1 MAYEGSYA
9 YTRRGMM
16 RLTFGTRVLIGVA
29 VLLASPVMFFAR
41 GVAEAEGEQLKLV
54 SSDVV
59 SEFPEG
65 IRFKASVESPSEIVS
80 IAVRL
85 RIGQQTR
92 GVYEY
97 LEVINDDPASFEL
110 FWRTNTGARYI
121 PPGTIVTYNFEVE
134 DVDGN
139 RLDTEKELFIYEDV
153 RFTWN
158 EVSEGPITLAFHGP
172 VETRARLIMDAIIR
186 TLEIVGPVLGA
197 DTTEPIRVTMY
208 NNIKEMLE
216 ALPPGSTTIRRELIT
231 EGQAFTN
238 VGTLLVLGSGGLAEG
253 TASHEVTH
261 ILTHRAGDSVFRN
274 VPAWLDEGLSEYG
287 NVQPGF
293 SYSIALEFAVA
304 RDALFPIAFMPVL
317 PGNPEDVIIFY
328 GQARSIVRFMI
339 GRYGP
344 EEMTE
349 LMAAL
354 KSGANMDDAL
364 EGVYGFDRLGLEN
377 RWREWLGAPEYVP
390 PVREQ
395 AQPTAVARREF
406 LPYSLTPQAQ
416 SATVSGVE
424 STPTPEPTATATPAP
439 SPTPE
444 PAFASSLAASSPTP
458 PAGGVEATR
467 DLEDDESREEGGG
480 ACSVP
485 SHGSFKVRDVSS
497 FGLVL
502 GLVALGFRR
511 RLGR

>member
-1 MAYEGSYA
+1 
-9 YTRRGMM
+9 M
-16 RLTFGTRVLIGVA
+16 RLTFGTRVSIGVA
-29 VLLASPVMFFAR
+29 VLLASLLFFFGQ
-41 GVAEAEGEQLKLV
+41 GVVQAEGEQLKLV
-54 SSDVV
+54 SSEVA

-65 IRFKASVESPSEIVS
+65 IRFKASVEGQSDVAS

-97 LEVINDDPASFEL
+97 LEVLASDPASFEL

-139 RLDTEKELFIYEDV
+139 RLDTEPEEFIYEDV
-153 RFTWN
+153 RFVWT
-158 EVSEGPITLAFHGP
+158 EISEGPITLAFHGP
-172 VETRARLIMDAIIR
+172 VATRGRLIMDAILQ
-186 TLEIVGPVLGA
+186 TLDIVGPVLGA

-231 EGQAFTN
+231 EGQAFTS
-238 VGTLLVLGSGGLAEG
+238 VGTLLVLGSGSLAEG

-261 ILTHRAGDSVFRN
+261 ILTHRAGDSGFRN

-287 NVQPGF
+287 NIQPGF

-304 RDALFPIAFMPVL
+304 RDALFPITFMPIL

-328 GQARSIVRFMI
+328 GEARSIVRFMI
-339 GRYGP
+339 GRYGT
-344 EEMTE
+344 EQMTE

-354 KSGANMDDAL
+354 KSGANMDEAL
-364 EGVYGFDRLGLEN
+364 EEVYRFNRLGLEN

-390 PVREQ
+390 PVRER

-416 SATVSGVE
+416 SATVAGVE
-424 STPTPEPTATATPAP
+424 STPTPEPTATATPMP

-458 PAGGVEATR
+458 AAGEIETAQ
-467 DLEDDESREEGGG
+467 DLEDDETREDGGG
-480 ACSVP
+480 GCSAP
-485 SHGSFKVRDVSS
+485 SSRSFMVRDVSS
-497 FGLVL
+497 FGLVV

>member
-1 MAYEGSYA
+1 
-9 YTRRGMM
+9 M
-16 RLTFGTRVLIGVA
+16 RLTFGTRILIGVA
-29 VLLASPVMFFAR
+29 VLLASPLLFFAR
-41 GVAEAEGEQLKLV
+41 GVAQAEGEQLKLV
-54 SSDVV
+54 SSEVA

-65 IRFKASVESPSEIVS
+65 IRFKASVEAQSEVAS

-97 LEVINDDPASFEL
+97 LEVIDDDPASFEL
-110 FWRTNTGARYI
+110 FWRTNTGGRYI
-121 PPGTIVTYNFEVE
+121 PPGTIVTYTFEVE

-139 RLDTEKELFIYEDV
+139 RLDTEPEEFIYEDV
-153 RFTWN
+153 RFTWK
-158 EVSEGPITLAFHGP
+158 EVSGGPVTLAFHGP
-172 VETRARLIMDAIIR
+172 VETRARLIMDAILE
-186 TLEIVGPVLGA
+186 TLDIVGPILGA

-216 ALPPGSTTIRRELIT
+216 ALPPGSSTIRRELIT
-231 EGQAFTN
+231 EGQAFVN

-261 ILTHRAGDSVFRN
+261 ILTHRAGDSTFRN

-293 SYSIALEFAVA
+293 SYSIALEFALA

-344 EEMTE
+344 ERMTE
-349 LMAAL
+349 LMAVL

-364 EGVYGFDRLGLEN
+364 NQVYGFERLGLEN
-377 RWREWLGAPEYVP
+377 RWRDWLGAPEYVP

-416 SATVSGVE
+416 SATVAGVE
-424 STPTPEPTATATPAP
+424 STPTPEPTATATPLP

-444 PAFASSLAASSPTP
+444 PVFASSLGAGSPTP
-458 PAGGVEATR
+458 ATEEIETAR
-467 DLEDDESREEGGG
+467 DLEDDESPEDGGG
-480 ACSVP
+480 ACSAP
-485 SHGSFKVRDVSS
+485 SSGSFKVRDVSS
-497 FGLVL
+497 FGLLV

-511 RLGR
+511 RLWR

>member
-1 MAYEGSYA
+1 
-9 YTRRGMM
+9 M
-16 RLTFGTRVLIGVA
+16 RLPFGPRVLIGVA
-29 VLLASPVMFFAR
+29 ALLASTLFFFAH
-41 GVAEAEGEQLKLV
+41 GVVQAEGEQLKLV
-54 SSDVV
+54 SSEVA

-65 IRFKASVESPSEIVS
+65 IRFKASVESQSEVAS

-97 LEVINDDPASFEL
+97 LEVIDDDPASFEL
-110 FWRTNTGARYI
+110 FWRTNTGGRYI
-121 PPGTIVTYNFEVE
+121 PPGTIVSYNFEVE
-134 DVDGN
+134 DVAGN
-139 RLDTEKELFIYEDV
+139 RLDTEREEFIYEDV
-153 RFTWN
+153 RFTWV
-158 EVSEGPITLAFHGP
+158 EISEGPITLAFHGP
-172 VETRARLIMDAIIR
+172 VETRGRLLMDAILQ
-186 TLEIVGPVLGA
+186 TLDIVGPVLGA

-231 EGQAFTN
+231 EGQAFTSI
-238 VGTLLVLGSGGLAEG
+238 GTLLVLGSGGLAEG

-261 ILTHRAGDSVFRN
+261 ILTHRAGDSLFRN

-293 SYSIALEFAVA
+293 SYTIALEFAVA
-304 RDALFPIAFMPVL
+304 RDALFPITFMPIL

-328 GQARSIVRFMI
+328 GEARSIVRFMI
-339 GRYGP
+339 GRYG
-344 EEMTE
+344 EDRMTE
-349 LMAAL
+349 LMAGL

-364 EGVYGFDRLGLEN
+364 EAVYGFDRLGLEN
-377 RWREWLGAPEYVP
+377 RWRDWLGAPEYVP

-395 AQPTAVARREF
+395 AQPTAVPRREF

-416 SATVSGVE
+416 SATVAGVE
-424 STPTPEPTATATPAP
+424 STPTPQPTATATPVP

-444 PAFASSLAASSPTP
+444 PAFASSLAAGSPTP
-458 PAGGVEATR
+458 ATGKTETAS
-467 DLEDDESREEGGG
+467 DLEDDESGEDGGG

-485 SHGSFKVRDVSS
+485 THRSFKVRDVSS
-497 FGLVL
+497 FGLVV